1 MYSNIN
7 KIEDTLESIVIS
19 INITVE
25 WQEYMYTTIKNI
37 NSTCMSVRILTFSFN
52 MKKMQVEE
60 SNANIS
66 REIYLVK

>member
-7 KIEDTLESIVIS
+7 KIEDTLESIIIS

-37 NSTCMSVRILTFSFN
+37 NSTCMSVKILTFSFN

-66 REIYLVK
+66 RGIYLVK